1 MEHKAEGKADWVVP
15 TGRLFHLPTDQS
27 SQPTH
32 AGISNTVVVFLSL
45 PSLCQQQIQAAGVL
59 LPSLHWEVAT
69 RLREAFLGGLCV
81 WWEDGIL
88 QSRWM
93 SLPSGQCR
101 SCQEHRQWD
110 VGSAFTPKAEGNG
123 MGAAIAQGNSTSPV
137 GNRCPAGFSPQRG
150 LTQIHAHK
158 SRIAWGLSFL
168 QTAGRIKINWK
179 KKSWKSHIWRRLNP
193 VKKLLSSVYLCFLI
207 AGALMS
213 NHTAVGLGA
222 WGAAVTPLRQE
233 RCTFMPSWD
242 ICLAVSDRSG
252 GFFALGAS
260 L

>member
-1 MEHKAEGKADWVVP
+1 MEHKAEGKTDWVVP

-110 VGSAFTPKAEGNG
+110 LPSRPRLKA
-123 MGAAIAQGNSTSPV
+123 MG
-137 GNRCPAGFSPQRG
+137 
-150 LTQIHAHK
+150 
-158 SRIAWGLSFL
+158 WGLPLLRATAPLLLATAAL
-168 QTAGRIKINWK
+168 QG
-179 KKSWKSHIWRRLNP
+179 SHP
-193 VKKLLSSVYLCFLI
+193 
-207 AGALMS
+207 
-213 NHTAVGLGA
+213 
-222 WGAAVTPLRQE
+222 
-233 RCTFMPSWD
+233 
-242 ICLAVSDRSG
+242 SG
-252 GFFALGAS
+252 GWPKSTPTKAGLHEGWVFFRQQAE
-260 L
+260 